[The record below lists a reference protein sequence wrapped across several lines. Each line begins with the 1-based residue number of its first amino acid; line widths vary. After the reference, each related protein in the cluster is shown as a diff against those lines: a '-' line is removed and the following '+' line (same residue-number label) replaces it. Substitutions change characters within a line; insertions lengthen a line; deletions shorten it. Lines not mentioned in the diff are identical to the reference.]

1 MKRKYNAL
9 YRLRKKGFK
18 VISRAKTIIT
28 PPFFS
33 GTKRDENF
41 DYGIS
46 FRNSVRTILN

>member
-18 VISRAKTIIT
+18 VISRVKTIIT
-28 PPFFS
+28 PPHFS
-33 GTKRDENF
+33 RAKRDENIN
-41 DYGIS
+41 YGIP

>member
-28 PPFFS
+28 PPIFQEQS
-33 GTKRDENF
+33 EMR
-41 DYGIS
+41 
-46 FRNSVRTILN
+46 ILITEFHFVIQLELF

>member
-18 VISRAKTIIT
+18 VISRAKTIIA
-28 PPFFS
+28 PHFS